1 VLEGMHEITLG
12 ELLMKKEWI
21 KDQYSTIWKM
31 QREMDEMKKQTPE
44 NEDGEAQSAESEVE
58 NLKV

>member
-1 VLEGMHEITLG
+1 MLEGMHEITLG

>member
-1 VLEGMHEITLG
+1 MLEGMHEITLG
-12 ELLMKKEWI
+12 ELLIRKEWI
-21 KDQYSTIWKM
+21 KEQNSTMWKM